1 MVHVLVDPSYLSVL
15 CAVVCR
21 GALFAL
27 SVRGRPA
34 KGCPVEG
41 ALSSMLLCLSE
52 VPYQRSSVFLPSVPF
67 IVRSAQSD
75 TSPYL
80 LCDIQRIAC

>member
-1 MVHVLVDPSYLSVL
+1 MVLVLVDPSYRSVL

-21 GALFAL
+21 GALLAMY
-27 SVRGRPA
+27 VRGLT
-34 KGCPVEG
+34 V
-41 ALSSMLLCLSE
+41 E

-75 TSPYL
+75 TSLYFYAIFSVL
-80 LCDIQRIAC
+80 LANVLISDLP